1 MRFTRPLSWTK
12 GERKR
17 GLSAKQNGRRG
28 SMKNRKVSV
37 SFPLRIFSRGC
48 ACDAAPATGS
58 GAGCCDE
65 RFSVCLTP
73 REHISR
79 TGRPNSTESSV
90 ALTRFLIG
98 GVAVRYVLPVMLI
111 ASCVPG
117 IGTGDMYHGLGGK
130 ARYRELGRF
139 CRSVAHPQSS
149 QPHRAFAP
157 LTP

>member
-1 MRFTRPLSWTK
+1 
-12 GERKR
+12 
-17 GLSAKQNGRRG
+17 
-28 SMKNRKVSV
+28 MKNKKVSV

-65 RFSVCLTP
+65 RFPVCLTP

-79 TGRPNSTESSV
+79 TGRPNSTESSL

-117 IGTGDMYHGLGGK
+117 IGTSDMYQGLGGN

-139 CRSVAHPQSS
+139 CPSVAHPKSS